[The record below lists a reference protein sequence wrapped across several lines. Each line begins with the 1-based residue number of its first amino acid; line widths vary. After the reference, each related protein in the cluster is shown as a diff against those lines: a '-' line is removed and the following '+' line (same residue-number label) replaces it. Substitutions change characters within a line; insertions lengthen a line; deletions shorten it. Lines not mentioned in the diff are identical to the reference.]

1 MHGPDKSWYERYKGR
16 RAGGTLKAWLLLRVP
31 GWDPRHVPE
40 EVLSKQIFAE

>member
-16 RAGGTLKAWLLLRVP
+16 RAGGTLKARLLLRVL
-31 GWDPRHVPE
+31 GWDQRHVPE